1 MGAPYNRP
9 GGSGSNPTI
18 QTSSTRGNTKSSS
31 GATANASSDAS
42 VTIEPEKEK
51 VKQSWRFSDPE
62 PNNLGP
68 VPNFIL
74 WNLLSHCFLS
84 WKLGS
89 GF

>member
-51 VKQSWRFSDPE
+51 VKQSWRF
-62 PNNLGP
+62 
-68 VPNFIL
+68 
-74 WNLLSHCFLS
+74 
-84 WKLGS
+84 
-89 GF
+89 